1 MKKSTKGRLLQ
12 AGALGVDVG
21 IPALVTVSYFPVW
34 VNRGT
39 EATVSGLAV
48 ILALI
53 CAVPALRRFKAL
65 VKSPS
70 MPLVWTVLFI
80 MFLAL
85 EGIVREVKTICLF
98 GAISNFIGAAM
109 HKCGAKMIEDE
120 KNGANNAQ
128 SARPAPS
135 APAEMGTTNN

>member
-1 MKKSTKGRLLQ
+1 MKKSTKGKILQ
-12 AGALGVDVG
+12 MGALGIDVG
-21 IPALVTVSYFPVW
+21 IPALVTVSYFPIW

-70 MPLVWTVLFI
+70 MPLAWTVLFI
-80 MFLAL
+80 LFLAL
-85 EGIVREVKTICLF
+85 ESIVREIKIICLF
-98 GAISNFIGAAM
+98 GAISNYIGAAM
-109 HKCGAKMIEDE
+109 HKAGAKMIEEE
-120 KNGANNAQ
+120 KNGTSAAQ
-128 SARPAPS
+128 PALT
-135 APAEMGTTNN
+135 ATDTNK